1 MNKISSTGL
10 NLVSKSVKEN
20 IEQTK
25 SIQKEIINNQQDI
38 IKDSKSLSGNFI
50 SDVNN
55 ALNNVAKAQNEA
67 AEITKNYELGKEQ
80 DLTKVI
86 VNQQISKLAFQV
98 TLNVRNKVLSAYKDI
113 MNMPVQHVTTTQ
125 EQLAK
130 NNLGCETWLKQ

>member
-25 SIQKEIINNQQDI
+25 SIQKEIINTQQDV
-38 IKDSKSLSGNFI
+38 IKDSKSLTGNFI
-50 SDVNN
+50 SDVSD

-86 VNQQISKLAFQV
+86 VNQQISKLGFQL

-113 MNMPVQHVTTTQ
+113 CLLYTSD
-125 EQLAK
+125 AADD
-130 NNLGCETWLKQ
+130 

>member
-10 NLVSKSVKEN
+10 NLVSKSVNES
-20 IEQTK
+20 IEKTK
-25 SIQKEIINNQQDI
+25 SIQKEIISTQQDI
-38 IKDSKSLSGNFI
+38 IKDSKSLSSNFI
-50 SDVNN
+50 SDVSN

-86 VNQQISKLAFQV
+86 VNQQISKLGFQL

-113 MNMPVQHVTTTQ
+113 MNMPV
-125 EQLAK
+125 
-130 NNLGCETWLKQ
+130 

>member
-25 SIQKEIINNQQDI
+25 SIQKNIIDTQQDI
-38 IKDSKSLSGNFI
+38 IKGSKSLTGNFLN
-50 SDVNN
+50 DVNN
-55 ALNNVAKAQNEA
+55 AIDSVAKAQSEA
-67 AEITKNYELGKEQ
+67 AQITKNYELGKEQ

-86 VNQQISKLAFQV
+86 VNQQVSKLAFQL

-113 MNMPVQHVTTTQ
+113 MNMPV
-125 EQLAK
+125 
-130 NNLGCETWLKQ
+130 

>member
-25 SIQKEIINNQQDI
+25 SIQKDIINNQQDI
-38 IKDSKSLSGNFI
+38 IKDSKSLSSNFI
-50 SDVNN
+50 SDVSD
-55 ALNNVAKAQNEA
+55 ALNNVAKAQSDA

-86 VNQQISKLAFQV
+86 VNQQISKLAFQL

-113 MNMPVQHVTTTQ
+113 MNMPV
-125 EQLAK
+125 
-130 NNLGCETWLKQ
+130 

>member
-50 SDVNN
+50 SDVSN
-55 ALNNVAKAQNEA
+55 ALNNVAKAQSEA
-67 AEITKNYELGKEQ
+67 AEVTKNYELGKEQ

-86 VNQQISKLAFQV
+86 VL
-98 TLNVRNKVLSAYKDI
+98 VLVIIFTVLVYGLFDLI
-113 MNMPVQHVTTTQ
+113 G
-125 EQLAK
+125 AK
-130 NNLGCETWLKQ
+130 RSILKGYV